1 MAFIIA
7 DRVQDVTA
15 TTGTG
20 AVTLAAT
27 PPAGYR
33 TFSAVCSV
41 SDTLP
46 YVIEDTATGDWETG
60 IGTYSSANTLTR
72 TTVVS
77 SSNANAAVN
86 FAAGSKRVFLDVAAY
101 TFTTKMHVGNGFV
114 LDFSNGD
121 VTVTHATNS
130 LAFAGA
136 SNGYSFDAAAY
147 PSANDGAALGKA
159 GTAWSDAYLASGGII
174 DWANGGAKFQHIAS
188 GDNLKW
194 IGGHIYNNVANPLS
208 TGVAGWSILS
218 TGSVIFSADSGG
230 VATFSRNVNDGVI
243 VTLSQDGNV
252 EGQISV
258 SGTTIAYGTFCGA
271 HLSQLSDLG
280 ILDIPRGTIVETL
293 DDMCSWP
300 GEGND
305 QLAKFKVSDTPGS
318 AFVYGVFMDW
328 DAADMDSNDA
338 LIASLGAYLI
348 RIDAGETVQR
358 GALIESAGNG
368 CGRVQADDI
377 IRSRTVGKITS
388 NAVIETY
395 QDGSY
400 LVPCVLYCG

>member
-33 TFSAVCSV
+33 TFSTVCSV

-60 IGTYSSANTLTR
+60 IGTYSSSNTLTR
-72 TTVVS
+72 TTVVA

-114 LDFSNGD
+114 VDFANGD

-174 DWANGGAKFQHIAS
+174 DWANGGATFQHIAS
-188 GDNLKW
+188 GNNLKW
-194 IGGHIYNNVANPLS
+194 VGGNIYNNVSNPLA
-208 TGVAGWSILS
+208 TGVAGWSFLS
-218 TGSVIFSADSGG
+218 SGSVIFSADSGG

-271 HLSQLSDLG
+271 HLSQLFDLG
-280 ILDIPRGTIVETL
+280 ILDIPRGTIVETI
-293 DDMCSWP
+293 DDMCAWP
-300 GEGND
+300 GEEND
-305 QLAKFKVSDTPGS
+305 QLAKFKISDMPGS
-318 AFVYGVFMDW
+318 AAVYGVFMDW

-358 GALIESAGNG
+358 GELIESAGNG

-377 IRSRTVGKITS
+377 VRSSTVGKVTS
-388 NAVIETY
+388 STVVETY
-395 QDGSY
+395 PDGSY

>member
-27 PPAGYR
+27 PPTGYR

-41 SDTLP
+41 SDTLS

-86 FAAGSKRVFLDVAAY
+86 FAAGSKRVFLDVTAY
-101 TFTTKMHVGNGFV
+101 TFTTKMYVGSGFV
-114 LDFSNGD
+114 LDF
-121 VTVTHATNS
+121 
-130 LAFAGA
+130 
-136 SNGYSFDAAAY
+136 
-147 PSANDGAALGKA
+147 
-159 GTAWSDAYLASGGII
+159 
-174 DWANGGAKFQHIAS
+174 ANGGATFQHIAS
-188 GDNLKW
+188 GNNLKW
-194 IGGHIYNNVANPLS
+194 TGGHIYNNVANPLS

-218 TGSVIFSADSGG
+218 TGAGIFSADSSNA
-230 VATFSRNVNDGVI
+230 VSFSRNVNDGVI
-243 VTLSQDGNV
+243 VNLSQDGTV

-318 AFVYGVFMDW
+318 ASVYGVFMDW

-348 RIDAGETVQR
+348 RIDAGVTVQ
-358 GALIESAGNG
+358 GGDLIESAGNG
-368 CGRVQADDI
+368 CGRVQDDDI
-377 IRSRTVGKITS
+377 IRSRTVGKVTS
-388 NAVIETY
+388 KTVIETY
-395 QDGSY
+395 PDGSY